1 MSVKSHV
8 RSVLPAT
15 TRNFEHRISETT
27 DLIEVAREE
36 SRHFHEDAVRLHG
49 ESSRQ
54 IDSLR
59 SSLDSAGC
67 SIQGIRDRLDALE
80 AVRDRP
86 SYCNVEYL
94 SLNREY
100 TGRRILLAGWYGA
113 SNCGDELMMRTML
126 EHLGGRGA
134 RVSVLLWDDP
144 DYDFSRLPACADQIH
159 YPRSIWEL
167 RQLAEYFDVLVWGG
181 GAIID
186 ERQFNH
192 DPKNIN
198 TGNLFIWLSE
208 EMLKRDKDVYAVG
221 LSANDSLEADTEF
234 SRRLGAVVAGCEHFS
249 LRDGYSLETLRGAGV
264 DVARVELCE
273 DIVFGNGAIGS
284 RPPRPEG
291 SPYTVGVVFMMGDV
305 TNAHNRRA
313 LPRIIERVRE
323 RYGDDCR
330 IKLVPFYNFWKFD
343 TTLLGQ
349 LIDELG
355 VSYRVEVAPYTDDL
369 SRLALL
375 DCDAVLAY
383 RYHACLVSA
392 AAGIPTLFMC
402 VDDHPHY
409 RNKMRRIAEVFGMS
423 DNLLMA
429 SSCLDDGSFDARF
442 AELLSAPSV
451 PAAPDGLF
459 RETSDF
465 LERICSSIVEPRA

>member
-1 MSVKSHV
+1 MGVKSDV
-8 RSVLPAT
+8 RSMLPAT
-15 TRNFEHRISETT
+15 TRNFEHQIAALNERIDDVQRVQVETRA
-27 DLIEVAREE
+27 LQ
-36 SRHFHEDAVRLHG
+36 SR
-49 ESSRQ
+49 
-54 IDSLR
+54 
-59 SSLDSAGC
+59 SLDEVNALRAQFDPLHDSFRAV
-67 SIQGIRDRLDALE
+67 QDRFNALE

-144 DYDFSRLPACADQIH
+144 DYDFSRLPSCADQIH

-186 ERQFNH
+186 ERQFDH

-208 EMLKRDKDVYAVG
+208 EMLKHDKDVYAVG

-249 LRDGYSLETLRGAGV
+249 LRDGYSLETLRDAGV

-284 RPPRPEG
+284 RPPRLEG
-291 SPYTVGVVFMMGDV
+291 SPYTVGVVFMTGDV

-313 LPRIIERVRE
+313 LPRIIECVRE

-330 IKLVPFYNFWKFD
+330 IRLVPFYNFWKFD

-349 LIDELG
+349 LVDELG
-355 VSYRVEVAPYTDDL
+355 VSDLVEVAPYTDDL

-442 AELLSAPSV
+442 AELLSAPS
-451 PAAPDGLF
+451 APVASNGLF